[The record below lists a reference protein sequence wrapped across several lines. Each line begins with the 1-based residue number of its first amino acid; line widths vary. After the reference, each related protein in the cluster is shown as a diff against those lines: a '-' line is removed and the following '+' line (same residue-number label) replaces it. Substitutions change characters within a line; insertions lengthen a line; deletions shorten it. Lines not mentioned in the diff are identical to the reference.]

1 MGGKTYGRCHS
12 LAVAVVTQCLIVP
25 VALASIGGVQ
35 NQSVGI
41 IDPPGIV
48 MPDAKLLLAQ
58 QTTNQN
64 SSAQKAGAKS
74 ANANNSTSQT
84 GTTAAQNQDPVS
96 DVFNGVKKATTDAI
110 NSVNKTSV
118 NGIVNAVTKATND
131 ALNKAGLNAGNPAS
145 QDQGKTT
152 EQSTAGTKAG
162 PAKGAPAITA
172 AKAGPAKAAPAN
184 AATSLAVR
192 VDPGGGYRTPSAG
205 NAITARVDVLINIEL
220 TVTNGKVSKPIE
232 FPSVDGIRL
241 SGSGNNPK
249 SGSLIFYF
257 FLTPTR
263 TGDFTIRPFDIRT
276 DEGRILHVDA
286 IKFHVIPL

>member
-1 MGGKTYGRCHS
+1 
-12 LAVAVVTQCLIVP
+12 VP
-25 VALASIGGVQ
+25 VALASIGGAQ
-35 NQSVGI
+35 SQSVGI

-48 MPDAKLLLAQ
+48 APGTKLLLAQ
-58 QTTNQN
+58 QTTTQN
-64 SSAQKAGAKS
+64 SSAQKAGAKN
-74 ANANNSTSQT
+74 ANANNATSQT

-96 DVFNGVKKATTDAI
+96 DLFNGVKKATTDVI
-110 NSVNKTSV
+110 NSVDKTSV

-131 ALNKAGLNAGNPAS
+131 ALNKAGLSAGNPAS

-152 EQSTAGTKAG
+152 EQSTAGT
-162 PAKGAPAITA
+162 
-172 AKAGPAKAAPAN
+172 KAGPAKAAPAN

-205 NAITARVDVLINIEL
+205 NAITARVDVLVNIEL

-241 SGSGNNPK
+241 SGSGNNSN

-276 DEGRILHVDA
+276 DEGQSLHVDA